1 LREIDQRIETILKEC
16 ETADS
21 EERDQTS
28 LVRMNEKLLD
38 QRRLK
43 LKIGAVLE
51 ELARQDKTSINTT
64 DPQSARMRSGGQ
76 IENGYNCQAVVDDR
90 HGLIVHSQVLNQ
102 SNDGGLFSG
111 QINAAQQTLG
121 KTCHSACADS
131 GYGGAEDLKK
141 MLDLGVDVVVPIV
154 RHSDFRDRFTYV
166 AQTDVYRCEQG
177 HELRYIADHK
187 DHRTRIYQIADP
199 LTCHRC
205 PAFGTCTKARKGRRV
220 ERPFAEEVRE
230 RLEARAA
237 LPDARLLMRK
247 RKMRA
252 EHPFGHIKH
261 NLGLRI
267 FNLRGLKGVG
277 AEMALAATAFNLVR
291 LTRLIGL
298 RGLLDALS
306 PKPA

>member
-1 LREIDQRIETILKEC
+1 
-16 ETADS
+16 
-21 EERDQTS
+21 
-28 LVRMNEKLLD
+28 
-38 QRRLK
+38 
-43 LKIGAVLE
+43 
-51 ELARQDKTSINTT
+51 
-64 DPQSARMRSGGQ
+64 MRSGGQ
-76 IENGYNCQAVVDDR
+76 IETGYNCQAVVDDR
-90 HGLIVHSQVLNQ
+90 HGLIVHSQVLDQ
-102 SNDGGLFSG
+102 SNDGGLLSG
-111 QINAAQQTLG
+111 QISAAQETLG
-121 KTCHSACADS
+121 KTCRSACADS

-141 MLDLGVDVVVPIV
+141 MLDQGIDVVVPIV

-166 AQTDVYRCEQG
+166 TEADVYRCQQG
-177 HELRYIADHK
+177 HELHYIGDHK

-199 LTCHRC
+199 LTCRRC
-205 PAFGTCTKARKGRRV
+205 SAFGTCTKAAKGRRV

-237 LPDARLLMRK
+237 MPDAHLLLRR

-267 FNLRGLKGVG
+267 FNLRGLRGVG

-291 LTRLIGL
+291 MTRLIGS